1 MPTTIGAPRMTAARK
16 QAKSEY
22 QKARAA
28 ARSRL
33 YRLRQRGYRKAT
45 AENILPPSIDLKTA
59 STKEIRKAIKALQ
72 EWDREKMRKKA
83 IELEQEPNKPQE
95 EWRQAV
101 ERLLQLTGYLAARFS
116 VWEAAG
122 AHTATKWILAMI
134 DEFGI
139 YEFGRM
145 LLETGA
151 NEKFPTLMFL

>member
-1 MPTTIGAPRMTAARK
+1 M
-16 QAKSEY
+16 
-22 QKARAA
+22 
-28 ARSRL
+28 
-33 YRLRQRGYRKAT
+33 
-45 AENILPPSIDLKTA
+45 
-59 STKEIRKAIKALQ
+59 Q

-151 NEKFPTLMFL
+151 NEKLSDLDVLMTSDDLEVRAIITDFYTEVGMPREIIYQIWEDMDEYKL